1 METVRSQNERFVWH
15 RPKDEPIGPRT
26 HALVIGTS
34 FYEHVDGQIF
44 KKLNLK
50 GLDCAASSAF
60 RFASWLKD
68 SYRSA
73 EAPLGSIRLLASPS
87 ELERGVLNANHKVS
101 LFPST
106 AENVEEALATWQID
120 CQQQEGNVAL
130 LYVSGHGVLE
140 SPDQVY
146 VLLQDAFGQLNLRN
160 ALSIAPTQIA
170 LGAGRL
176 SASIIFVDSCQQ
188 VLPDA
193 HWDLRGGIYLSPPR
207 DPQPD
212 SRTCAPIYYASSP
225 GGSAFGEAGK
235 GTYFC
240 DALIKCLEVRAATQ
254 KQSDP
259 KVWSVTTNSL
269 HRELPSA
276 VQELAPKQ
284 VVRPAGWG
292 RDRDLHQLVNPPV
305 LPLSVSVTPKEKAGF
320 AQGTLRDYCK
330 TEVESNIRF
339 ANSQYSARLP
349 CGSYSLR
356 MICDPPPRFVEQVHR
371 IFHSPPFGGKEQID
385 LE

>member
-87 ELERGVLNANHKVS
+87 ELERGVLNANHKAS

-106 AENVEEALATWQID
+106 AENVEEAFATRQID

-140 SPDQVY
+140 SRSEERRV
-146 VLLQDAFGQLNLRN
+146 
-160 ALSIAPTQIA
+160 
-170 LGAGRL
+170 
-176 SASIIFVDSCQQ
+176 
-188 VLPDA
+188 
-193 HWDLRGGIYLSPPR
+193 
-207 DPQPD
+207 
-212 SRTCAPIYYASSP
+212 
-225 GGSAFGEAGK
+225 
-235 GTYFC
+235 
-240 DALIKCLEVRAATQ
+240 
-254 KQSDP
+254 
-259 KVWSVTTNSL
+259 
-269 HRELPSA
+269 
-276 VQELAPKQ
+276 
-284 VVRPAGWG
+284 
-292 RDRDLHQLVNPPV
+292 
-305 LPLSVSVTPKEKAGF
+305 
-320 AQGTLRDYCK
+320 
-330 TEVESNIRF
+330 
-339 ANSQYSARLP
+339 
-349 CGSYSLR
+349 
-356 MICDPPPRFVEQVHR
+356 
-371 IFHSPPFGGKEQID
+371 GKECRSRWS
-385 LE
+385 